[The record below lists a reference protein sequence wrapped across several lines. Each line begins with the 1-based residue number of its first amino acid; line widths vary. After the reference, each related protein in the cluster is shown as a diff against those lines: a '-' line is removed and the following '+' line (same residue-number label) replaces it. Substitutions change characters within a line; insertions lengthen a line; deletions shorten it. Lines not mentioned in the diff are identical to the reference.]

1 MSAVYKH
8 EVSSY
13 FTNVTGYV
21 FGAFLL
27 LFAGIYMM
35 AYNLRSA
42 YTNFEYVLG
51 GMSFVFL
58 VTVPILTMKIIAE
71 EKRQRTDQLL
81 YSLPMGMTEIV
92 LGKYLALLTVF
103 ALPVLIICVYPLVLR
118 LFGNVWLPAAYSA
131 VLGFYLLGAALIAIG
146 MFISSITESQA
157 VAAGLCFVVMLLNY
171 FITSLASFA
180 SSTASGSLLAF
191 TVLVLLIG
199 ALFRLMTRSGFA
211 SIVLMI
217 VLEGALLL
225 GFILD
230 SSAFEGLFPEVMEQ
244 LSLFDRFYGF
254 IDGVFDLR
262 SVVYFL
268 SVAAV
273 FVFLSVQSLEKRRW
287 SDNMTTYEK
296 EEGDIDGPFA
306 LAVAVTETLDD
317 GGETELIWVSSAY
330 LLDDATNQGVSG
342 GNEDFFLNCLNWLCG
357 SESGISIHA
366 KSISNEYL
374 TITSGASSMLT
385 ALVVVIIP
393 AAFLAFGIVVWYRR
407 KKR

>member
-81 YSLPMGMTEIV
+81 YSLPMGMTEVV

-217 VLEGALLL
+217 VLEGALML

-262 SVVYFL
+262 SVVYFF

-287 SDNMTTYEK
+287 SD
-296 EEGDIDGPFA
+296 
-306 LAVAVTETLDD
+306 
-317 GGETELIWVSSAY
+317 
-330 LLDDATNQGVSG
+330 
-342 GNEDFFLNCLNWLCG
+342 
-357 SESGISIHA
+357 
-366 KSISNEYL
+366 
-374 TITSGASSMLT
+374 
-385 ALVVVIIP
+385 
-393 AAFLAFGIVVWYRR
+393 
-407 KKR
+407 